1 MVDPGSLRV
10 TRRQAL
16 HAGCM
21 TCAGALLAA
30 HAAITVAATA
40 RTQTIRVGTFRQ
52 NHVSAP
58 LYWPQFAPEGVKV
71 EVTTFGSGQDMD
83 QQLNAGGLDFAAF
96 SPLIGFLNAEQGSQS
111 KIIGMVA
118 RQGAGLIV
126 KKDSPMNTAADLK
139 GHTIGFKGPSFQYII
154 LIRLLRDLGL
164 DAGKDVTLVPV
175 EWADMPLAL
184 HKGDV
189 DAYMGSEPGPAQSVV
204 AGRGRRLVNPY
215 TTDVGSLN
223 SALWVS
229 HRVLQSDPDLCFM
242 ATDLQHKAAGYMSP
256 GGNNDLTVWR
266 DLIVTQFGLS
276 DDVFRELVGNVGA
289 VGTLDDF
296 WMKQIKAQGEEL
308 VKLGL
313 LKRAPQ
319 YDDVVLTRYQKA

>member
-1 MVDPGSLRV
+1 MVDVCAQPL

-16 HAGCM
+16 GAGC
-21 TCAGALLAA
+21 
-30 HAAITVAATA
+30 ITVAGAFLATRA
-40 RTQTIRVGTFRQ
+40 IAQTQTIRVGTFRQ
-52 NHVSAP
+52 NHVAAP
-58 LYWPQFAPEGVKV
+58 LYWPKFAPQGIEVI
-71 EVTTFGSGQDMD
+71 VTTFGSGQDMD
-83 QQLNAGGLDFAAF
+83 QQLNAGRLDFAAF

-111 KIIGMVA
+111 RIIGMAA

-126 KKDSPMNTAADLK
+126 KKDSPMNTASELK
-139 GHTIGFKGPSFQYII
+139 GHRVGFKGPSFQYII
-154 LIRLLRDLGL
+154 LIRMLRDLGI

-184 HKGDV
+184 QKGDV

-204 AGRGRRLVNPY
+204 AGLGRRLVNPY

-223 SALWVS
+223 SALWAS
-229 HRVLQSDPDLCFM
+229 HRVLQSDPELCFM
-242 ATDLQHKAAGYMSP
+242 ATELQRQAAAYMSP

-266 DLIVTQFGLS
+266 DLIVNQFGLS

-289 VGTLDDF
+289 VGMLNEF
-296 WMKQIKAQGEEL
+296 WIKQIKAQGDEL

-313 LKRAPQ
+313 LKSAPK
-319 YDDVVLTRYQKA
+319 YDEVVLTRYQKA